1 MCEHQET
8 LMNVRTRENEREK
21 KIINLCARRNAQAIK
36 IWRAVKSLS
45 KKTNLAIQWAMA
57 EI

>member
-1 MCEHQET
+1 MFKYNQRMCEHQET

-36 IWRAVKSLS
+36 KYEE
-45 KKTNLAIQWAMA
+45 Q
-57 EI
+57 